1 MIRARPTHRTT
12 STMSYV
18 PLVRD
23 EALTIHARLW
33 HDIPRLQLLRWL
45 LHTFYRGD
53 RGKGGSCEVR
63 WPARSRGREIGFCV
77 SFYGFGSYPSHGLQ
91 PRFSKVHSGIQK
103 QVVRTNPTVSCK
115 LVRGQKADP
124 GSKHRFHPRDGIL
137 RRRMRMLD
145 TVSSERLRFEKSV
158 SVKESD
164 GGSMAILPGKANA
177 GSGSKPW

>member
-1 MIRARPTHRTT
+1 MIRAWPTHRTT
-12 STMSYV
+12 STMRYV

-45 LHTFYRGD
+45 LHTFYGGD

-77 SFYGFGSYPSHGLQ
+77 SFYGFGLYPSHGLQ

-103 QVVRTNPTVSCK
+103 QVWEDPKFEQTPHRARTRRSRTARAMLRHGHPLCLFFHGPTVPG
-115 LVRGQKADP
+115 RGVLPIVSLTNGNTAEFEYITQNEP
-124 GSKHRFHPRDGIL
+124 EVLHR
-137 RRRMRMLD
+137 
-145 TVSSERLRFEKSV
+145 
-158 SVKESD
+158 
-164 GGSMAILPGKANA
+164 
-177 GSGSKPW
+177 